1 MGMCAELIAV
11 GAYTKNIIDVLD
23 YPIDRYKSLN
33 NGSIITVRLFGIIEG
48 SSLSRKFAE
57 LLGISD
63 AWDFN
68 QHKIINEKINI
79 EGLRKFVETYEEYA
93 DDLDKL
99 IKLKDNG
106 FEFHFRPEG

>member
-11 GAYTKNIIDVLD
+11 GPYTKNIIDVLE
-23 YPIDRYKSLN
+23 YPKEMYINLN
-33 NGSIITVRLFGIIEG
+33 NGSIITVRLFGISEG
-48 SSLSRKFAE
+48 SSLSREFAE

-79 EGLRKFVETYEEYA
+79 EKLRKFVEVYKEYA
-93 DDLDKL
+93 EDLNKL
-99 IKLKDNG
+99 IKLKDSG